1 MTLADAIRRV
11 VESDATPVEVNLTLL
26 AEQAGYSRQALYQK
40 KCGREL
46 VEAVAAALEVPASTL
61 WQAMEESE

>member
-11 VESDATPVEVNLTLL
+11 VESDATPVEVNLTRL
-26 AEQAGYSRQALYQK
+26 AEQAGCSRQALYQDK
-40 KCGREL
+40 PGRAL
-46 VEAVAAALEVPASTL
+46 VEAVAAALEVPASRL